1 MSVIVVKRKVMN
13 SDLEVYSPGIVHK
26 EAITFPESE
35 NLSIG
40 YYKVTPGTP
49 FNMNMHFEEVD
60 YVIEGSAIISD
71 ETGSKY
77 TVEKGD
83 IFYLRKGSK
92 ISIVSEEGFRGMYIF
107 SYNWQQL
114 IEDQKTQRN
123 S

>member
-35 NLSIG
+35 NISIG

-49 FNMNMHFEEVD
+49 YNMDMHFEEVD

-77 TVEKGD
+77 PVEKGD

-92 ISIVSEEGFRGMYIF
+92 ISITSEEGYKGVYVI
-107 SYNWQQL
+107 SPHNWQEL
-114 IEDQKTQRN
+114 IENKKT
-123 S
+123 

>member
-1 MSVIVVKRKVMN
+1 MSVIVVKSKVIN
-13 SDLEVYSPGIVHK
+13 SDLAAYSPGIIHK
-26 EAITFPESE
+26 QAIKIPESE

-49 FNMNMHFEEVD
+49 YNMDMHFEEVD

-71 ETGSKY
+71 ETGIKY

-92 ISIVSEEGFRGMYIF
+92 ISITSEVGYKGVYVI
-107 SYNWQQL
+107 SPHNWQEL
-114 IEDQKTQRN
+114 IENKKT
-123 S
+123 

>member
-1 MSVIVVKRKVMN
+1 MSVIVVKSKVIN

-26 EAITFPESE
+26 QAITFPESE

-49 FNMNMHFEEVD
+49 YNMDMHFEEVD

-71 ETGSKY
+71 ETGNKY
-77 TVEKGD
+77 PVEKGD

-92 ISIVSEEGFRGMYIF
+92 ISITSEEGYRGMYVIF
-107 SYNWQQL
+107 PYNWQQL
-114 IEDQKTQRN
+114 IEDQKT
-123 S
+123 